1 MILYGIIY
9 IELREEEA
17 KMNIN
22 NLIASALIFIITELI
37 VFGLIIKPI
46 WILSVLIII
55 SVVSLIYMM
64 FN

>member
-1 MILYGIIY
+1 
-9 IELREEEA
+9 
-17 KMNIN
+17 MNIN